1 MDNLLINDD
10 RLLQSGGPAEPEGLG
25 ALRQARA
32 ESDALL
38 RAADDAINRVLSR
51 NSERYLQE
59 ARQHGGE

>member
-1 MDNLLINDD
+1 MDNRRIHDARPFDD
-10 RLLQSGGPAEPEGLG
+10 GGLAEPEGLG

-51 NSERYLQE
+51 DSQQFLQQV
-59 ARQHGGE
+59 RQHGGQ